1 MSKKMN
7 KLVLLSAL
15 MIAIIG
21 TFGTVSAEVCNLIA
35 DGGDVETAFPVG
47 VVEVTNDDEYLYVT
61 YTITESGWLLN
72 ETHLHIANESEEGI
86 PQTKKG
92 NPKVGQFDYSEEHE
106 PCVEYTYV
114 IPLDGLSEEVYIAAH
129 AAVDETVD
137 GTTTYESAWGEGD
150 NFEGK
155 NWAMYFTYTIPSAT
169 LPPAQVKPH
178 KPVIQHYGTK
188 QDLSN

>member
-1 MSKKMN
+1 MN

-21 TFGTVSAEVCNLIA
+21 TFGTVSAEQVDLIA
-35 DGGDVETAFPVG
+35 GNGNGEGIDVGNVTVSNDSANIYVNFTTTGDWCMT
-47 VVEVTNDDEYLYVT
+47 
-61 YTITESGWLLN
+61 

-114 IPLDGLSEEVYIAAH
+114 IPLDGLSGEVYIAAH
-129 AAVDETVD
+129 AAVQLAGVD
-137 GTTTYESAWGEGD
+137 LITEEPTIEYESAWCEGEDFAGR
-150 NFEGK
+150 
-155 NWAMYFTYTIPSAT
+155 NWAMYFTYTIA
-169 LPPAQVKPH
+169 
-178 KPVIQHYGTK
+178 
-188 QDLSN
+188 

>member
-1 MSKKMN
+1 MENKKMSKKLN

-21 TFGTVSAEVCNLIA
+21 TFGTVSAEEFDLIA
-35 DGGDVETAFPVG
+35 DGGNVETAFPVG
-47 VVEVTNDDEYLYVT
+47 VVEVTDDGNNLTVT
-61 YTITESGWLLN
+61 YTTTNGWLLN

-114 IPLDGLSEEVYIAAH
+114 IPLDGLSGEVYIAAH
-129 AAVDETVD
+129 AAVDGTVGETVD
-137 GTTTYESAWGEGD
+137 ETTTYESAWGEGD
-150 NFEGK
+150 EFNEGR
-155 NWAMYFTYTIPSAT
+155 NWAMYFTYTIA
-169 LPPAQVKPH
+169 
-178 KPVIQHYGTK
+178 
-188 QDLSN
+188 